1 MNVRWLYSHRIL
13 VALLVTAVV
22 AVGLMTILVVRQQQD
37 QSNSQ
42 VYLEAGG
49 SVGANP
55 FVPLISPPAA
65 ASGDSAG
72 GDTSIQTDAGADNRP
87 ACDTEKLISYLTKD
101 SQAGAAWVHAL
112 NSDGNLSWS
121 GGRKIETP
129 QIPAYVRELT
139 PRVLTEDLRVTDYQ
153 FTNGAALA
161 VQSVLE
167 KGTAI
172 LVDPQGIA
180 RVRCSSGNP
189 LTPMVQQK
197 APPIYRGKPWPSFQP
212 QRVVATQ
219 HAPQC
224 GGDEYYDG
232 ARCQRVSRCPDGE
245 YAGDGGRCYGRG
257 NPEPPD
263 NAKRPDMQHWSGQ
276 PARLEEPGH
285 PDQPVGPAEPRDP
298 DQPVGPAEP
307 RDPDQPVGPAE
318 PRDPDQPA
326 RPEEPRYPEQPVRS
340 EKPTRPTEPR
350 YPDQPARPEKPTRP
364 DKPQRSDESQGLDRP
379 GRPAEA
385 QRPDKVNP
393 HDEPKNNP
401 VQADKQDKSERPGE
415 AQRAT
420 PAKPHRP
427 VKPDRPSK
435 PERDVPS
442 DPGDSPE

>member
-37 QSNSQ
+37 QANGQ

-49 SVGANP
+49 SVGSNP

-101 SQAGAAWVHAL
+101 SQAGATWAHAL
-112 NSDGNLSWS
+112 NSDRNLSWS
-121 GGRKIETP
+121 GGSKIETP

-189 LTPMVQQK
+189 LTPMIQQK

-257 NPEPPD
+257 NPEPPG
-263 NAKRPDMQHWSGQ
+263 NAKRADMEHRSGQ

-285 PDQPVGPAEPRDP
+285 PEQPVGPAEPRDP
-298 DQPVGPAEP
+298 EQPVGPAEP
-307 RDPDQPVGPAE
+307 RDPEQPVT
-318 PRDPDQPA
+318 
-326 RPEEPRYPEQPVRS
+326 PEKPRYPEQPVRS

-364 DKPQRSDESQGLDRP
+364 DKPQRSDESQRLDRP

-385 QRPDKVNP
+385 QRPGKVNP

-401 VQADKQDKSERPGE
+401 VQADNRTSRSVPERPSV
-415 AQRAT
+415 QRLRS
-420 PAKPHRP
+420 HINQ
-427 VKPDRPSK
+427 
-435 PERDVPS
+435 
-442 DPGDSPE
+442 